1 MNLVSSLNS
10 LTNIGPISPPTKD
23 VTNAMPMGPNLPPK
37 PARPVTPPIP
47 PQPCHPKPP
56 PRPALAS
63 PTPQSPRARSGGH
76 ADRRANFVTL
86 AKENRVFRMGRFAW
100 PFRRA
105 KGPLLYFCR
114 WCPTICAPRGWF
126 YQLFGQDGRHSFAL
140 SLGKNGATA
149 QRPRNPPHGT
159 NRPLNQQGPLGTTSS
174 GPVPRFVTHTERPNH
189 PLTIDNPT

>member
-1 MNLVSSLNS
+1 
-10 LTNIGPISPPTKD
+10 
-23 VTNAMPMGPNLPPK
+23 MPSGEQAVGGAQNMK
-37 PARPVTPPIP
+37 
-47 PQPCHPKPP
+47 
-56 PRPALAS
+56 S
-63 PTPQSPRARSGGH
+63 RAGRGGH
-76 ADRRANFVTL
+76 ADRGADFVTL

-126 YQLFGQDGRHSFAL
+126 YQLFGQDGRVSFAL
-140 SLGKNGATA
+140 SLGKLCATA

-159 NRPLNQQGPLGTTSS
+159 SRPLNQQGPLGTTSS

-189 PLTIDNPT
+189 PRTTDNPT